1 MFNQTYHHINDHN
14 DFILDHNRD
23 RNIFIFEHLQVPK
36 YFATT
41 KIFDQ
46 NISSYDARPGHEGG
60 SGGRHWTEG
69 EVQVCTSL
77 DDSKVHMIACDCDRD
92 DNDMMMGI
100 MVMSTT
106 RGGLRSHFEEGLMML
121 MIMIKMATIK

>member
-1 MFNQTYHHINDHN
+1 M
-14 DFILDHNRD
+14 
-23 RNIFIFEHLQVPK
+23 PK

-77 DDSKVHMIACDCDRD
+77 DVYIMVVDCDHNDD
-92 DNDMMMGI
+92 DNI
-100 MVMSTT
+100 MT
-106 RGGLRSHFEEGLMML
+106 
-121 MIMIKMATIK
+121 MIL

>member
-1 MFNQTYHHINDHN
+1 M
-14 DFILDHNRD
+14 L
-23 RNIFIFEHLQVPK
+23 K

-69 EVQVCTSL
+69 EVQVCKSL
-77 DDSKVHMIACDCDRD
+77 DDNVYIIVVDCDHNDD
-92 DNDMMMGI
+92 DNI
-100 MVMSTT
+100 MTT
-106 RGGLRSHFEEGLMML
+106 IL
-121 MIMIKMATIK
+121 

>member
-1 MFNQTYHHINDHN
+1 MVEIF
-14 DFILDHNRD
+14 LSL
-23 RNIFIFEHLQVPK
+23 NICKCQNISAQQ
-36 YFATT
+36 
-41 KIFDQ
+41 KIFDK

-77 DDSKVHMIACDCDRD
+77 DDNNVHMIACDCDRD
-92 DNDMMMGI
+92 DNDMIGI

>member
-23 RNIFIFEHLQVPK
+23 RNIFIFEHVQVPK
-36 YFATT
+36 YVATT

-77 DDSKVHMIACDCDRD
+77 DDNNVHILACDCERD
-92 DNDMMMGI
+92 DNDI
-100 MVMSTT
+100 MVM
-106 RGGLRSHFEEGLMML
+106 
-121 MIMIKMATIK
+121 I